1 MLRAANRA
9 AVRGL
14 ASTSSF
20 PTNTFP
26 ASSLAMTAIVGAT
39 IRHGPHQSAH
49 ISSKTGRGEV
59 STTEAKFASVTMTG
73 SDDGA
78 GSADLHF
85 PQTGCFS
92 SAASKLTRFFVPQ
105 VGHGTTKLFAGAAIN
120 TIVQRR
126 MTPRLVLSKIKL
138 SHSVI
143 ARPFPN
149 AAAQREYCQP
159 RVEA

>member
-49 ISSKTGRGEV
+49 ISSKTGRCEA
-59 STTEAKFASVTMTG
+59 STTEAKFTSVTVTG

-78 GSADLHF
+78 GNDDLHF
-85 PQTGCFS
+85 PQTGCFL
-92 SAASKLTRFFVPQ
+92 SAESKLTRFFVPQ
-105 VGHGTTKLFAGAAIN
+105 LGHGTTKLFAVAAIK
-120 TIVQRR
+120 TIVHRR
-126 MTPRLVLSKIKL
+126 MSRRWVLSKTKL
-138 SHSVI
+138 SHSII